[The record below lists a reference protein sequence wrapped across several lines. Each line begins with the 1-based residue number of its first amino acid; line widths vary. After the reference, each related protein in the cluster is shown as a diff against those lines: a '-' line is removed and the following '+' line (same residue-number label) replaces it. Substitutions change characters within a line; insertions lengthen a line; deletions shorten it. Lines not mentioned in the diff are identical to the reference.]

1 MSWMKFLNNYS
12 NRELN
17 MWARLTLDILV
28 SVYFI
33 SKISP
38 LIINYQFYSNEL
50 MRDAL
55 VPIILTTVVIAIIYS
70 IIVFGTINTLT
81 KREEKDERDYIYELK
96 SYKISNNIYQISNY
110 LIIGVI
116 IFNALYQENFGEL
129 TPQKIAMILL
139 IITLLSSTGKSLTQL
154 FNYRKNI

>member
-1 MSWMKFLNNYS
+1 MKFLNNYS

-55 VPIILTTVVIAIIYS
+55 VPIILITVVIAIIYS

-110 LIIGVI
+110 LVIGVI

>member
-1 MSWMKFLNNYS
+1 MKFLNNYS

-70 IIVFGTINTLT
+70 IIVFGTINTLI

-110 LIIGVI
+110 LVIGVI

>member
-1 MSWMKFLNNYS
+1 MKFLNNYS

-55 VPIILTTVVIAIIYS
+55 VPIILTTVVIAFIYS

-110 LIIGVI
+110 LVIGVI

>member
-1 MSWMKFLNNYS
+1 MQFLNNYS

>member
-1 MSWMKFLNNYS
+1 MKFLNNYS

-55 VPIILTTVVIAIIYS
+55 VPIILTTVVIAIIY
-70 IIVFGTINTLT
+70 
-81 KREEKDERDYIYELK
+81 
-96 SYKISNNIYQISNY
+96 
-110 LIIGVI
+110 
-116 IFNALYQENFGEL
+116 
-129 TPQKIAMILL
+129 
-139 IITLLSSTGKSLTQL
+139 
-154 FNYRKNI
+154 